1 MTKYLV
7 VVAGNI
13 GVGKTSLTERIGS
26 RLGWRTGYESVAD
39 NPYLADFYSDMR
51 SWSFHL
57 QIFFLGHRADQY
69 IEAAQDARSAILDR
83 SIYEDFHIFAR
94 ALHHMGDL
102 AERDYLAYR
111 RLFEIV
117 VNGVPRPNLLIYLK
131 APVNV
136 LMTRIRRRARN
147 METGITPEYLS
158 LLDSFYDEWL
168 GAFDMCPVLTISTDD
183 LDYVHQKKHLDT
195 VVEHTRIN
203 SPARKSW
210 SFRRL
215 IYGCYIPIQ
224 GGGKGQDSKAYA
236 PTAGSAYWPAV
247 PFSLVDRLH
256 SF

>member
-1 MTKYLV
+1 MTKYLI

-117 VNGVPRPNLLIYLK
+117 VSGVPRPNLLIYLK

-168 GAFDMCPVLTISTDD
+168 GAFDMCPVLTIRTDD

-195 VVEHTRIN
+195 VVEH
-203 SPARKSW
+203 
-210 SFRRL
+210 
-215 IYGCYIPIQ
+215 IQ
-224 GGGKGQDSKAYA
+224 DKLSGKE
-236 PTAGSAYWPAV
+236 V
-247 PFSLVDRLH
+247 VEF
-256 SF
+256 